1 MPIKSTE
8 NPNLTSSHCEPTQ
21 PAADHADHLASAR
34 SAGEQLLQ
42 PLSSSNIRDTR
53 TWGKINQVIK
63 NGIKDVKRFFP
74 PCKHQII
81 IHAQLTI
88 TLL

>member
-21 PAADHADHLASAR
+21 PAADHTDHLASTG

-42 PLSSSNIRDTR
+42 PLSSRNIRDTR
-53 TWGKINQVIK
+53 TWGKINKVIK
-63 NGIKDVKRFFP
+63 NGIKDAKRVGFFSLP
-74 PCKHQII
+74 
-81 IHAQLTI
+81 
-88 TLL
+88 